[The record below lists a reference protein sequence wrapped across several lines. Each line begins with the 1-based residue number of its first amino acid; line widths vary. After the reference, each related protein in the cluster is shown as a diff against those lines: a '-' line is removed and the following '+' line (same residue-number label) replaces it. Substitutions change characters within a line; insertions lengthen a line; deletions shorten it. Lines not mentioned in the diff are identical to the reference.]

1 MEALNLETLRALEE
15 VSPELLRA
23 LKEVPVEVIQA
34 LARVRPKDFVALR
47 EAQEDG
53 RGRTLISHRQA
64 SEQKGNSAIEEA
76 MKAATEAAR
85 TVVGYFVALTREDG
99 QGGTSRSA
107 WHSVRSEES
116 AEGLLKLPDYK
127 VAQVLSVL
135 GSEVRLAMLRNML
148 WEPKTA
154 AELVAQLQLGTTGQ
168 AYHHLRELERAGY
181 IEQREGR
188 YHFVEGFKSVY
199 LIALALA
206 SDAGAGA
213 SEEAEVPAG
222 A

>member
-1 MEALNLETLRALEE
+1 MDALNLETLRALEE
-15 VSPELLRA
+15 VSPDLLRA
-23 LKEVPVEVIQA
+23 LKEVPVDVIQA
-34 LARVRPKDFVALR
+34 LAHVRPQDFAALR

-53 RGRTLISHRQA
+53 RGRTHISHRKL
-64 SEQKGNSAIEEA
+64 SGQKGDSAIEEA
-76 MKAATEAAR
+76 LKAATEAAR
-85 TVVGYFVALTREDG
+85 DVVGYFVTLTREDG
-99 QGGTSRSA
+99 QGGTYVSA
-107 WHSVRSEES
+107 SHSVRSEES
-116 AEGLLKLPDYK
+116 VEGLLKLPDYK

-135 GSEVRLAMLRNML
+135 GSEVRLAMLRSML

-154 AELVAQLQLGTTGQ
+154 AELVTQLQLGTTGQ

-188 YHFVEGFKSVY
+188 YHFAKGFMSVY

-213 SEEAEVPAG
+213 NEEAEVPAG